1 MDKVGQITYQEIAK
15 VILNYKVA
23 NLIQLKMI
31 EIFRTLAIGVSNL
44 FPNTIWNTV
53 FFKKKLSSYNSLI

>member
-1 MDKVGQITYQEIAK
+1 MCWYVVLPFFFMDKVGQITYQEIAK

-31 EIFRTLAIGVSNL
+31 EIFQTRTIVVPNL
-44 FPNTIWNTV
+44 FPNI
-53 FFKKKLSSYNSLI
+53 

>member
-15 VILNYKVA
+15 VILNFKVA
-23 NLIQLKMI
+23 NLIQLKLI
-31 EIFRTLAIGVSNL
+31 EIIQTLTIGVSNL

-53 FFKKKLSSYNSLI
+53 FF